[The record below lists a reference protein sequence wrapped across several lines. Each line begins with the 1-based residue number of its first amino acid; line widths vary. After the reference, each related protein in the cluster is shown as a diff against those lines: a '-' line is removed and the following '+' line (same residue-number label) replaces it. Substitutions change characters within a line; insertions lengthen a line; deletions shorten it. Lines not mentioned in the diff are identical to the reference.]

1 MGFFG
6 GGGKSTTNVNI
17 PGPTAEETEL
27 TRKQTEIL
35 EESLGLTRSQ
45 IEQANIL
52 NPLLFAQLGINAEF
66 DPEGKLLSVS
76 EDPEA
81 VSRRDIRGDIEGLSL
96 EKELAAL
103 RGEGEIDPSLTRSFE
118 EGEETLRESLLRQL
132 GPGFETST
140 PGIEALANFQQRKT
154 ETEFGARRGDLS
166 LFEQLALSSQAGR
179 QQQGSDTLNKLLGI
193 TGIQTGNVGQL
204 GQISGGFGGIGAS
217 LQADRSMQSQAAI
230 AGAGASA
237 TRTAGLFGGIGSL
250 GGPLLAK
257 FLFP

>member
-1 MGFFG
+1 MGFF

-35 EESLGLTRSQ
+35 DESLELTRGQ
-45 IEQANIL
+45 IEQPNIL
-52 NPLLFAQLGINAEF
+52 NPLLFAQLGIDAEF

-81 VSRRDIRGDIEGLSL
+81 VSRRDLRGDIEGLSL

-103 RGEGEIDPSLTRSFE
+103 RGEGEIDPALTRSFE

-179 QQQGSDTLNKLLGI
+179 QGQGTDTLNKLLGI

-204 GQISGGFGGIGAS
+204 GQIQQGLGGIGAS
-217 LQADRSMQSQAAI
+217 LQGDRSMRSQAQI
-230 AGAGASA
+230 AGAGAAA
-237 TRTAGLFGGIGSL
+237 TRSAGLFGGIGSL